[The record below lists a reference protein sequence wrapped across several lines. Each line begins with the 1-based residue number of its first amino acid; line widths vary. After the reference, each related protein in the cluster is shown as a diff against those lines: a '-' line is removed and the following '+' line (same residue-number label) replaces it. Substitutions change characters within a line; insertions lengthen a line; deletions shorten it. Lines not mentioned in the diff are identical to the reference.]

1 MVCLPSIGQG
11 RNFACVMTPL
21 PGDPNFDVNW
31 ASQNKDEE
39 TLNRARLEYNSK
51 GQQEGDYMFILFPAI
66 MIFLG
71 LIASGT
77 FRPKERNVHQRPWS
91 EPSQKGKSKGLCSY
105 QPPLVCDFH
114 VHYFVLLQVT
124 PKEKGKV
131 RASVITGMDM
141 ASTQAKDQ
149 SRDRGESMS

>member
-11 RNFACVMTPL
+11 RSLACFMTPL

-51 GQQEGDYMFILFPAI
+51 GQQEGNFMLILFLAI
-66 MIFLG
+66 MIFG
-71 LIASGT
+71 LIVSGT

-105 QPPLVCDFH
+105 QPPLVYDLHMHCFIM
-114 VHYFVLLQVT
+114 LQAT
-124 PKEKGKV
+124 PKEREKA
-131 RASVITGMDM
+131 RASVTTGMDM
-141 ASTQAKDQ
+141 ASMQTRDQ